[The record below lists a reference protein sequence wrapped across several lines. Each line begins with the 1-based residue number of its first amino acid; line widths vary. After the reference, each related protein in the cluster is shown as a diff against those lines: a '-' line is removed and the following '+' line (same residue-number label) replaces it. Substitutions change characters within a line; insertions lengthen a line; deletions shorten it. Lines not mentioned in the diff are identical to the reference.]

1 MRFFKLTEA
10 TPNSPAVLVNV
21 ENFIRIKNGWN
32 VFTFADDSALDV
44 KESADEILRRIQLN
58 TKSDGSNYIEV
69 VNKMGR
75 KELINLNY
83 VAYIGFDMYRNTTY
97 IRFLGGNR
105 LDVPMSVEDLSIVV
119 DAL

>member
-1 MRFFKLTEA
+1 MRFLKLTEA
-10 TPNSPAVLVNV
+10 TLNSPAILVNV
-21 ENFIRIKNGWN
+21 ENFIRIENGWN
-32 VFTFADDSALDV
+32 VFTFADDSSLGV

-58 TKSDGSNYIEV
+58 TKSDDSSYIEV

-83 VAYIGFDMYRNTTY
+83 VAYIGFDLYRNTTY

-105 LDVPMSVEDLSIVV
+105 LNVPMSVEDLSIIVN
-119 DAL
+119 AM